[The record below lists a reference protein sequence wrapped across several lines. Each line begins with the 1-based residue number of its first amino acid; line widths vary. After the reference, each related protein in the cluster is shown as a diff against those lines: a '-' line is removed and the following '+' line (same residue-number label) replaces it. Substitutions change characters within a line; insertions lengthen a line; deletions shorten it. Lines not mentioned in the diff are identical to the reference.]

1 MDRIIKDLFT
11 GFMRIHILHH
21 ASKGEIYGAWMMEEL
36 RRHGYSVSPGT
47 LYPVLNS
54 LEKKGYLDSRRDVV
68 DGRARKY
75 YRITGGGRKVLDDAR
90 EKIKELNAEVFA

>member
-75 YRITGGGRKVLDDAR
+75 YRITRGGRKVLDDAR
-90 EKIKELNAEVFA
+90 EKIKELNVEVFA

>member
-1 MDRIIKDLFT
+1 MDRIIKDLFR

-21 ASKGEIYGAWMMEEL
+21 ASKGEIYGAWMMGEL

-75 YRITGGGRKVLDDAR
+75 YRTTGGGRKVLDDAR
-90 EKIKELNAEVFA
+90 EKIRELNEEVFA

>member
-21 ASKGEIYGAWMMEEL
+21 ASKGEVYGAWMMEEL

-47 LYPVLNS
+47 IYPVLNS
-54 LEKKGYLDSRRDVV
+54 LEKKGYLSSRRETV
-68 DGRARKY
+68 DGRVRKY
-75 YRITGGGRKVLDDAR
+75 YRTTKKGRKALDEAK
-90 EKIKELNAEVFA
+90 EKIGEVNMEVFG

>member
-1 MDRIIKDLFT
+1 MEQIMRGLLT

>member
-54 LEKKGYLDSRRDVV
+54 LEKKGTLTA
-68 DGRARKY
+68 G
-75 YRITGGGRKVLDDAR
+75 
-90 EKIKELNAEVFA
+90 EM

>member
-1 MDRIIKDLFT
+1 MDRVIKDLFT

>member
-11 GFMRIHILHH
+11 GFMKIHILHH

-54 LEKKGYLDSRRDVV
+54 LEKKGYLNSRKDTVG
-68 DGRARKY
+68 GRFRKY
-75 YRITGGGRKVLDDAR
+75 YRITEKGNEILSEAR
-90 EKIKELNAEVFA
+90 EKIRELNAEVFA